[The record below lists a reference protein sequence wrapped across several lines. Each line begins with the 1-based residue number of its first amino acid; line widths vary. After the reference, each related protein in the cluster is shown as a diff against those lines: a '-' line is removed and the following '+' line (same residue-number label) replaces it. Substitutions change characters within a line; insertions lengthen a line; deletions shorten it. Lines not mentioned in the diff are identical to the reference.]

1 MSVMVVVFFLLCI
14 AFFLLFGVRAKDF
27 FAILQLRPKISL
39 KRKIARSE
47 DSNRNFIVKQL
58 MEIKQILSVYE
69 IPGGIWFVYFGTA
82 VFAFFGF
89 SIGHLLQNYFLSA
102 VLTCAFLFMPIMA
115 VKVYWLYRE
124 KQLNATLEPSLNSI
138 TSSYLRGNGTF
149 IQAVEENVTQLPSPL
164 KQVFE
169 HFLFEV
175 TYVDSS
181 VADSLEGMKL
191 MIHNRIFHEWID
203 VLIQSQTNFNMKK
216 NLTKILDKFAD
227 MRAVEAEVNTILED
241 ARRSYVLMFVLSITM
256 PFFLCII
263 NQDWKEIL
271 LQSTAGKLLIAAFLL
286 GVFSSCGFI
295 FFSYQQ
301 AISKRE

>member
-1 MSVMVVVFFLLCI
+1 MMVIVFFLLCS
-14 AFFLLFGVRAKDF
+14 AFCLLFGVRAKDLL
-27 FAILQLRPKISL
+27 AILQARPKISL
-39 KRKIARSE
+39 KRKIARAE
-47 DSNRNFIVKQL
+47 DSNRSFIAKQL

-102 VLTCAFLFMPIMA
+102 VLMCAFLFMPMMA
-115 VKVYWLYRE
+115 VKVYWLYKE
-124 KQLNATLEPSLNSI
+124 KQLNISLEPSLNSI
-138 TSSYLRGNGTF
+138 TTSYLRGNGTL

-241 ARRSYVLMFVLSITM
+241 ARRSYLLMLIISIAM
-256 PFFLCII
+256 PFFLCIT

-271 LQSTAGKLLIAAFLL
+271 LQSTTGKLLIAVFLL
-286 GVFSSCGFI
+286 GVFISVGFI
-295 FFSYQQ
+295 FFAYQR
-301 AISKRE
+301 AISKME

>member
-1 MSVMVVVFFLLCI
+1 MMVIVFFLLCS

-39 KRKIARSE
+39 KRKIARAE
-47 DSNRNFIVKQL
+47 DSNRSFISKQL

-102 VLTCAFLFMPIMA
+102 VLMCAFLFMPMMA
-115 VKVYWLYRE
+115 VKVYWLYKE
-124 KQLNATLEPSLNSI
+124 KQLNISLEPSLNSI
-138 TSSYLRGNGTF
+138 TTSYLRGNGTL

-216 NLTKILDKFAD
+216 NLTKILNS
-227 MRAVEAEVNTILED
+227 VYTSNV
-241 ARRSYVLMFVLSITM
+241 V
-256 PFFLCII
+256 
-263 NQDWKEIL
+263 
-271 LQSTAGKLLIAAFLL
+271 
-286 GVFSSCGFI
+286 
-295 FFSYQQ
+295 
-301 AISKRE
+301 

>member
-1 MSVMVVVFFLLCI
+1 MMVIVFFLLCS

-39 KRKIARSE
+39 KRKIARAE
-47 DSNRNFIVKQL
+47 DSNRSFIAKQL

-102 VLTCAFLFMPIMA
+102 VLTCALLFMPMMA

-124 KQLNATLEPSLNSI
+124 KQLNTSLEPSLNSI
-138 TSSYLRGNGTF
+138 TTSYLRGNGTF
-149 IQAVEENVTQLPSPL
+149 IQAVEENVMQLPSPL

-241 ARRSYVLMFVLSITM
+241 ARRSYFLMLIISIAM
-256 PFFLCII
+256 PFFLCIT

-286 GVFSSCGFI
+286 GVFISCGFI
-295 FFSYQQ
+295 FFSYQR

>member
-1 MSVMVVVFFLLCI
+1 MTVIVFFLLCT
-14 AFFLLFGVRAKDF
+14 AFCLLFGVRAKDLLT
-27 FAILQLRPKISL
+27 ILQARPKISL
-39 KRKIARSE
+39 KRKIARAE
-47 DSNRNFIVKQL
+47 DSNSSFMAKQL
-58 MEIKQILSVYE
+58 IEIKQILSVYE

-82 VFAFFGF
+82 VFAFLGF

-102 VLTCAFLFMPIMA
+102 VLACAFLFMPMMA
-115 VKVYWLYRE
+115 VKVYWLYKE
-124 KQLNATLEPSLNSI
+124 KQLNTSLEPSLNSI
-138 TSSYLRGNGTF
+138 TTSYLRGNGTL

-241 ARRSYVLMFVLSITM
+241 ARRSYLLMLIISIAM
-256 PFFLCII
+256 PFFLCIT

-271 LQSTAGKLLIAAFLL
+271 LQSTTGKLLIAVFLL
-286 GVFSSCGFI
+286 GVFISVGFI
-295 FFSYQQ
+295 FFAYQR
-301 AISKRE
+301 AISKME

>member
-1 MSVMVVVFFLLCI
+1 MMVIVFFLLCS

-39 KRKIARSE
+39 KRKIARAE
-47 DSNRNFIVKQL
+47 DSNRSFISKQL

-82 VFAFFGF
+82 VFAFLGF
-89 SIGHLLQNYFLSA
+89 AIGHLLQNYFLSA
-102 VLTCAFLFMPIMA
+102 VLTCAFLFMPMMA
-115 VKVYWLYRE
+115 VKVYWLYKE
-124 KQLNATLEPSLNSI
+124 KQLNISLEPSLNSI
-138 TSSYLRGNGTF
+138 TTSYLRGNGTL

-241 ARRSYVLMFVLSITM
+241 ARRSYVLMLIISIAM
-256 PFFLCII
+256 PFFLCIT

-271 LQSTAGKLLIAAFLL
+271 LQSTTGKLLIAVFLL
-286 GVFSSCGFI
+286 GVFISVGFI
-295 FFSYQQ
+295 FFAYQR
-301 AISKRE
+301 AISKME

>member
-1 MSVMVVVFFLLCI
+1 MMVIVFFLLCS

-39 KRKIARSE
+39 KRKIARAE
-47 DSNRNFIVKQL
+47 DSNRSFIAKQL

-82 VFAFFGF
+82 VFAFLGF
-89 SIGHLLQNYFLSA
+89 AIGHLLQNYFLSA
-102 VLTCAFLFMPIMA
+102 VLTCAFLFMPMMA
-115 VKVYWLYRE
+115 VKVYWLYKE
-124 KQLNATLEPSLNSI
+124 KQLNISLEPSLNSI
-138 TSSYLRGNGTF
+138 TTSYLRGNGTL

-241 ARRSYVLMFVLSITM
+241 ARRSYFLMLIISIAM
-256 PFFLCII
+256 PFFLCIT

-271 LQSTAGKLLIAAFLL
+271 LQSTTGKLLIAVFLL
-286 GVFSSCGFI
+286 GVFISVGFI
-295 FFSYQQ
+295 FFAYQR
-301 AISKRE
+301 AISKME

>member
-1 MSVMVVVFFLLCI
+1 MMVIVFFLLCS
-14 AFFLLFGVRAKDF
+14 AFFLLFGMRAKDF

-39 KRKIARSE
+39 KRKIARAE
-47 DSNRNFIVKQL
+47 DSNRSFIAKQL

-82 VFAFFGF
+82 VFAFLGF
-89 SIGHLLQNYFLSA
+89 AIGHLLQNYFLSA
-102 VLTCAFLFMPIMA
+102 VLTCAFLFMPMMA
-115 VKVYWLYRE
+115 VKVYWLYKE
-124 KQLNATLEPSLNSI
+124 KQLNISLEPSLNSI
-138 TSSYLRGNGTF
+138 TTSYLRGNGTL

-241 ARRSYVLMFVLSITM
+241 ARRSYFLMLIISIAM
-256 PFFLCII
+256 PFFLCIT

-271 LQSTAGKLLIAAFLL
+271 LQSTTGKLLIAVFLL
-286 GVFSSCGFI
+286 GVFISVGFI
-295 FFSYQQ
+295 FFAYQR
-301 AISKRE
+301 AISKME

>member
-1 MSVMVVVFFLLCI
+1 MMVIVFFLLCS

-39 KRKIARSE
+39 KRKIARAE
-47 DSNRNFIVKQL
+47 DSNRSFIAKQL

-82 VFAFFGF
+82 VFAFLGF
-89 SIGHLLQNYFLSA
+89 AIGHLLQNYFLSA
-102 VLTCAFLFMPIMA
+102 VLTCAFLFMPMMA
-115 VKVYWLYRE
+115 VKVYWLYKE
-124 KQLNATLEPSLNSI
+124 KQLNTSLEPSLNSI
-138 TSSYLRGNGTF
+138 TTSYLRGNGTL
-149 IQAVEENVTQLPSPL
+149 IQAVEENVMQLPSPL

-175 TYVDSS
+175 TYIDSS
-181 VADSLEGMKL
+181 VTDSLEGMKL

-241 ARRSYVLMFVLSITM
+241 ARRSYVLMLVLSITM

-271 LQSTAGKLLIAAFLL
+271 LQSAAGKLLIAAFLL
-286 GVFSSCGFI
+286 GVFISCGFI
-295 FFSYQQ
+295 FFSYQR

>member
-1 MSVMVVVFFLLCI
+1 MMVIVFFLLCS

-39 KRKIARSE
+39 KRKIARAE
-47 DSNRNFIVKQL
+47 DSNRSFIAKQL

-102 VLTCAFLFMPIMA
+102 VLTCAFLFMPMMA
-115 VKVYWLYRE
+115 VKVYWLYKE
-124 KQLNATLEPSLNSI
+124 KQLNTSLEPSLNSI
-138 TSSYLRGNGTF
+138 TTSYLRGNGTF
-149 IQAVEENVTQLPSPL
+149 IQAVEENVMQLPSPL

-175 TYVDSS
+175 TYIDSS

-241 ARRSYVLMFVLSITM
+241 ARRSYVLILVLSITM
-256 PFFLCII
+256 PF
-263 NQDWKEIL
+263 
-271 LQSTAGKLLIAAFLL
+271 
-286 GVFSSCGFI
+286 SSALSIKTGRKFCCRVPQE
-295 FFSYQQ
+295 SC
-301 AISKRE
+301 

>member
-1 MSVMVVVFFLLCI
+1 MMVIVFFLLCS
-14 AFFLLFGVRAKDF
+14 AFCLLFGVRAKDF

-39 KRKIARSE
+39 KRKIARAE
-47 DSNRNFIVKQL
+47 DSNRSFIAKQL

-82 VFAFFGF
+82 VFAFLGF

-102 VLTCAFLFMPIMA
+102 VLTCAFLFMPMMA
-115 VKVYWLYRE
+115 VKVYWLYKE
-124 KQLNATLEPSLNSI
+124 KQLNISLEPSLNSI
-138 TSSYLRGNGTF
+138 TTSYLRGNGTL
-149 IQAVEENVTQLPSPL
+149 IQAVEENVMQLPSPL

-227 MRAVEAEVNTILED
+227 MRSVEAEVNTILED
-241 ARRSYVLMFVLSITM
+241 ARRSYLLMLIISIAM
-256 PFFLCII
+256 PFFLCIT

-271 LQSTAGKLLIAAFLL
+271 LQSTTGKLLIAVFLL
-286 GVFSSCGFI
+286 GVFISVGFI
-295 FFSYQQ
+295 FFAYQR
-301 AISKRE
+301 AISKME

>member
-1 MSVMVVVFFLLCI
+1 MVIVFFLLCS

-39 KRKIARSE
+39 KRKIARAE
-47 DSNRNFIVKQL
+47 DSNRSFIAKQL

-82 VFAFFGF
+82 VFAFLGF
-89 SIGHLLQNYFLSA
+89 AIGHLLQNYFLSA
-102 VLTCAFLFMPIMA
+102 VLTCAFLFMPMMA
-115 VKVYWLYRE
+115 VKVYWLYKE
-124 KQLNATLEPSLNSI
+124 KQLNISLEPSLNSI
-138 TSSYLRGNGTF
+138 TTSYLRGNGTL

-241 ARRSYVLMFVLSITM
+241 ARRSYFLMLIISIAM
-256 PFFLCII
+256 PFFLCIT

-271 LQSTAGKLLIAAFLL
+271 LQSTTGKLLIAVFLL
-286 GVFSSCGFI
+286 GVFISVGFI
-295 FFSYQQ
+295 FFAYQR
-301 AISKRE
+301 AISKME

>member
-1 MSVMVVVFFLLCI
+1 MMVIVFFLLCS

-39 KRKIARSE
+39 KRKIARAE
-47 DSNRNFIVKQL
+47 DSNRSFIAKQL

-82 VFAFFGF
+82 VFAFLGF
-89 SIGHLLQNYFLSA
+89 AIGHLLQNYFLSA
-102 VLTCAFLFMPIMA
+102 VLTCAFLFMPMMA
-115 VKVYWLYRE
+115 VKVYWLYKE
-124 KQLNATLEPSLNSI
+124 KQLNISLEPSLNSI
-138 TSSYLRGNGTF
+138 TTSYLRGNGTL

-241 ARRSYVLMFVLSITM
+241 ARRSYLLMLIISIAM
-256 PFFLCII
+256 PFFLCIT

-271 LQSTAGKLLIAAFLL
+271 LQSTTGKLLIAVFLL
-286 GVFSSCGFI
+286 GVFISVGFI
-295 FFSYQQ
+295 FFAYQR
-301 AISKRE
+301 AISKME

>member
-1 MSVMVVVFFLLCI
+1 MTVIVFFLLCT
-14 AFFLLFGVRAKDF
+14 AFCLLFGVRAKDLLT
-27 FAILQLRPKISL
+27 ILQARPKISL
-39 KRKIARSE
+39 KRKIARAE
-47 DSNRNFIVKQL
+47 DSNRSFIAKQL
-58 MEIKQILSVYE
+58 IEIKQILSVYE

-82 VFAFFGF
+82 VFAFLGF

-102 VLTCAFLFMPIMA
+102 VLACAFLFMPMMA
-115 VKVYWLYRE
+115 VKVYWLYKE
-124 KQLNATLEPSLNSI
+124 KQLNTSLEPSLNSI
-138 TSSYLRGNGTF
+138 TTSYLRGNGTL

-241 ARRSYVLMFVLSITM
+241 ARRSYLLMLIISIAM
-256 PFFLCII
+256 PFFLCIT

-271 LQSTAGKLLIAAFLL
+271 LQSTTGKLLIAVFLL
-286 GVFSSCGFI
+286 GVFISVGFI
-295 FFSYQQ
+295 FFAYQR
-301 AISKRE
+301 AISKME

>member
-14 AFFLLFGVRAKDF
+14 AFSLLFGVQIKDLS
-27 FAILQLRPKISL
+27 ALLKVSPKISL
-39 KRKIARSE
+39 KRKIARAE

-102 VLTCAFLFMPIMA
+102 VLSGSFAFFPMMA
-115 VKVYWLYRE
+115 VKLYWLYKE

-138 TSSYLRGNGTF
+138 TSSYLRGSGTL

-175 TYVDSS
+175 THVDSS
-181 VADSLEGMKL
+181 VTDALEGMKL
-191 MIHNRIFHEWID
+191 TIHNRIFHEWID
-203 VLIQSQTNFNMKK
+203 VLVQSQTNFNMKK

-241 ARRSYVLMFVLSITM
+241 ARRSYLLMLAISVAM
-256 PFFLCII
+256 PFFLCIV
-263 NQDWKEIL
+263 NQDWQEIL
-271 LQSTAGKLLIAAFLL
+271 LRSTGGKLLIAAFLM
-286 GVFSSCGFI
+286 GVFVSCGFI
-295 FFSYQQ
+295 FFAYQR
-301 AISKRE
+301 ALSKE

>member
-14 AFFLLFGVRAKDF
+14 AFFLLFGVQIKDLS
-27 FAILQLRPKISL
+27 ALLKVSPKISL
-39 KRKIARSE
+39 KRKIARAD

-102 VLTCAFLFMPIMA
+102 VLTCSFLFMPIMA

-138 TSSYLRGNGTF
+138 TTSYLRGNGTF
-149 IQAVEENVTQLPSPL
+149 IQAVEENVTQIPSPL

-191 MIHNRIFHEWID
+191 MIHNRIFHEWIN

-241 ARRSYVLMFVLSITM
+241 ARRSYLLMLAISVAM
-256 PFFLCII
+256 PFFPCIVT
-263 NQDWKEIL
+263 QDWQEIL
-271 LQSTAGKLLIAAFLL
+271 LRSTGGKLLIAAFLM
-286 GVFSSCGFI
+286 GVFVSCGFI
-295 FFSYQQ
+295 FFAYQR
-301 AISKRE
+301 ALSKE

>member
-14 AFFLLFGVRAKDF
+14 AFFLLFGVQIKDLS
-27 FAILQLRPKISL
+27 ALLKVSPKISL
-39 KRKIARSE
+39 KRKIARAE
-47 DSNRNFIVKQL
+47 DSNRSFIAKQL

-102 VLTCAFLFMPIMA
+102 VLSGSFAFFPMMA

-124 KQLNATLEPSLNSI
+124 KQLTTSLEPSLNSI
-138 TSSYLRGNGTF
+138 TTSYLRGNGTF

-216 NLTKILDKFAD
+216 NLTKILDKFAG

-241 ARRSYVLMFVLSITM
+241 ARRSYLLMLAISVAM
-256 PFFLCII
+256 PFFLCIV
-263 NQDWKEIL
+263 NQDWQEIL
-271 LQSTAGKLLIAAFLL
+271 LRSTGGKLLIAAFLL
-286 GVFSSCGFI
+286 GVFVSCGFI
-295 FFSYQQ
+295 FFAYQR
-301 AISKRE
+301 AISKE

>member
-1 MSVMVVVFFLLCI
+1 MMVIVFFLLCS

-39 KRKIARSE
+39 KRKIARAE
-47 DSNRNFIVKQL
+47 DSNRSFIAKQL

-102 VLTCAFLFMPIMA
+102 VLTCAFLFMPMMA

-124 KQLNATLEPSLNSI
+124 KQLNTSLEPSLNSI
-138 TSSYLRGNGTF
+138 TTSYLRGNGTF
-149 IQAVEENVTQLPSPL
+149 IQAVEENVMQLPSPL

-241 ARRSYVLMFVLSITM
+241 ARRSYFLMLIISIAM
-256 PFFLCII
+256 PFFLCIT

-286 GVFSSCGFI
+286 GVFISCGFI
-295 FFSYQQ
+295 FFSYQR

>member
-1 MSVMVVVFFLLCI
+1 MMVIVFFLLCS

-39 KRKIARSE
+39 KRKIARAE
-47 DSNRNFIVKQL
+47 DSNRSFIAKQL

-102 VLTCAFLFMPIMA
+102 VLTCAFLFMPMMA
-115 VKVYWLYRE
+115 VKVYWLYKE
-124 KQLNATLEPSLNSI
+124 KQLTTSLEPSLNSI
-138 TSSYLRGNGTF
+138 TTSYLRGNGTF
-149 IQAVEENVTQLPSPL
+149 IQAVEENVMQLPSPL

-241 ARRSYVLMFVLSITM
+241 ARRSYLLMLIISIAM
-256 PFFLCII
+256 PFFLCIT

-271 LQSTAGKLLIAAFLL
+271 LQSTTGKLLIAVFLL
-286 GVFSSCGFI
+286 GVFISVGFI
-295 FFSYQQ
+295 FFAYQR
-301 AISKRE
+301 AISKME

>member
-1 MSVMVVVFFLLCI
+1 MMVIVFFLLCS
-14 AFFLLFGVRAKDF
+14 AFFLLFGMRAKDF

-39 KRKIARSE
+39 KRKIARAE
-47 DSNRNFIVKQL
+47 DSNRSFIAKQL

-102 VLTCAFLFMPIMA
+102 VLMCAFLFMPMMA
-115 VKVYWLYRE
+115 VKVYWLYKE
-124 KQLNATLEPSLNSI
+124 KQLNISLEPSLNSI
-138 TSSYLRGNGTF
+138 TTSYLRGNGTL

-241 ARRSYVLMFVLSITM
+241 ARRSYLLMLIISIAM
-256 PFFLCII
+256 PFFLCIT

-271 LQSTAGKLLIAAFLL
+271 LQSTTGKLLIAVFLL
-286 GVFSSCGFI
+286 GVFISVGFI
-295 FFSYQQ
+295 FFAYQR
-301 AISKRE
+301 AISKME

>member
-1 MSVMVVVFFLLCI
+1 MMVIVFFLLCS

-39 KRKIARSE
+39 KRKIARAE
-47 DSNRNFIVKQL
+47 DSNRSFIAKQL

-102 VLTCAFLFMPIMA
+102 VLACAFLFMPMMA
-115 VKVYWLYRE
+115 VKVYWLYKE
-124 KQLNATLEPSLNSI
+124 KQLNTSLEPSLNSI
-138 TSSYLRGNGTF
+138 TTSYLRGNGTL

-241 ARRSYVLMFVLSITM
+241 ARRSYLLMLIISIAM
-256 PFFLCII
+256 PFFLCIT

-271 LQSTAGKLLIAAFLL
+271 LQSTTGKLLIAVFLL
-286 GVFSSCGFI
+286 GVFISVGFI
-295 FFSYQQ
+295 FFAYQR
-301 AISKRE
+301 AISKME

>member
-1 MSVMVVVFFLLCI
+1 MMVIVFFLLCS
-14 AFFLLFGVRAKDF
+14 AFFLLFGVRVKDF

-39 KRKIARSE
+39 KRKIARAE
-47 DSNRNFIVKQL
+47 DSNRSFIAKQL

-102 VLTCAFLFMPIMA
+102 VLTCAFLFMPMMA
-115 VKVYWLYRE
+115 VKVYWLYKE
-124 KQLNATLEPSLNSI
+124 KQLTTSLEPSLNSI
-138 TSSYLRGNGTF
+138 TTSYLRGNGTL

-181 VADSLEGMKL
+181 VADSLEGMKM

-241 ARRSYVLMFVLSITM
+241 ARRSYFLMLIISIAM
-256 PFFLCII
+256 PFFLCIT

-271 LQSTAGKLLIAAFLL
+271 LQSTTGKLLIAVFLL
-286 GVFSSCGFI
+286 GVFISVGFI
-295 FFSYQQ
+295 FFAYQR
-301 AISKRE
+301 AISKME

>member
-1 MSVMVVVFFLLCI
+1 MMVIVFFLLCS

-39 KRKIARSE
+39 KRKIARAE
-47 DSNRNFIVKQL
+47 DSNRSSIAKQL

-102 VLTCAFLFMPIMA
+102 VLTCAFLFMPMMA

-124 KQLNATLEPSLNSI
+124 KQLNTSLEPSLNSI
-138 TSSYLRGNGTF
+138 TTSYLRGNGTF
-149 IQAVEENVTQLPSPL
+149 IQAVEENVMQLPSPL

-241 ARRSYVLMFVLSITM
+241 ARRSYFLMLIISIAM
-256 PFFLCII
+256 PFFLCIT

-286 GVFSSCGFI
+286 GVFISCGFI
-295 FFSYQQ
+295 FFSYQR

>member
-1 MSVMVVVFFLLCI
+1 MTVIVFFLLCT
-14 AFFLLFGVRAKDF
+14 AFCLLFGVRAKDF

-39 KRKIARSE
+39 KRKIARAE
-47 DSNRNFIVKQL
+47 DSNRSFIAKQL

-82 VFAFFGF
+82 VFAFLGF
-89 SIGHLLQNYFLSA
+89 AIGHLLQNYFLSA
-102 VLTCAFLFMPIMA
+102 VLTCAFLFMPMMA
-115 VKVYWLYRE
+115 VKVYWLYKE
-124 KQLNATLEPSLNSI
+124 KQLNISLEPSLNSI
-138 TSSYLRGNGTF
+138 TTSYLRGNGTL

-241 ARRSYVLMFVLSITM
+241 ARRSYFLMLIISIAM
-256 PFFLCII
+256 PFFLCIT

-271 LQSTAGKLLIAAFLL
+271 LQSTTGKLLIAVFLL
-286 GVFSSCGFI
+286 GVFISVGFI
-295 FFSYQQ
+295 FFAYQR
-301 AISKRE
+301 AISKME

>member
-1 MSVMVVVFFLLCI
+1 MMVIVFFLLCS

-39 KRKIARSE
+39 KRKIARAE
-47 DSNRNFIVKQL
+47 DSNRSFIAKQL
-58 MEIKQILSVYE
+58 IEIKQILSVYE

-82 VFAFFGF
+82 VFAFLDF

-102 VLTCAFLFMPIMA
+102 VLACAFLFMPMMA
-115 VKVYWLYRE
+115 VKVYWLYKE
-124 KQLNATLEPSLNSI
+124 KQLNTSLEPSLNSI
-138 TSSYLRGNGTF
+138 TTSYLRGNGTL

-241 ARRSYVLMFVLSITM
+241 ARRSYFLMLIISIAM
-256 PFFLCII
+256 PFFLCIT

-271 LQSTAGKLLIAAFLL
+271 LQSTTGKLLIAVFLL
-286 GVFSSCGFI
+286 GVFISVGFI
-295 FFSYQQ
+295 FFAYQR
-301 AISKRE
+301 AISKME

>member
-1 MSVMVVVFFLLCI
+1 MMVIVFFLLCS
-14 AFFLLFGVRAKDF
+14 AFCLLFGVRAKDF

-39 KRKIARSE
+39 KRKIARAE
-47 DSNRNFIVKQL
+47 DSNRSFIAKQL

-89 SIGHLLQNYFLSA
+89 SIGHLLQNYFLSV
-102 VLTCAFLFMPIMA
+102 VLACAFLFIPMMA
-115 VKVYWLYRE
+115 VKVYWLYKE
-124 KQLNATLEPSLNSI
+124 KQLNTSLEPSLNGI
-138 TSSYLRGNGTF
+138 TTSYLRGNGTL

-175 TYVDSS
+175 TYIDSS

-241 ARRSYVLMFVLSITM
+241 ARRSYFLMLIISIAM
-256 PFFLCII
+256 PFFLCIT

-271 LQSTAGKLLIAAFLL
+271 LQSTTGKLLIAVFLL
-286 GVFSSCGFI
+286 GVFISVGFI
-295 FFSYQQ
+295 FFAYQ
-301 AISKRE
+301 KKKKKME

>member
-102 VLTCAFLFMPIMA
+102 VLTCAFLFMPMMA

-124 KQLNATLEPSLNSI
+124 KQLNTSLEPSLNSI
-138 TSSYLRGNGTF
+138 TTSYLRGNGTF

-241 ARRSYVLMFVLSITM
+241 ARRSCLLVLAISVAM
-256 PFFLCII
+256 PFFLCIV
-263 NQDWKEIL
+263 NQDWQEIL
-271 LQSTAGKLLIAAFLL
+271 LRSTGGKLLIAAFLM
-286 GVFSSCGFI
+286 GVFVSCGFI
-295 FFSYQQ
+295 FFAYQR
-301 AISKRE
+301 AISKE

>member
-1 MSVMVVVFFLLCI
+1 MMVIVFFLLCS

-39 KRKIARSE
+39 KRKIARAE
-47 DSNRNFIVKQL
+47 DSNRSFIAKQL

-102 VLTCAFLFMPIMA
+102 VLTCAFLFMPMMA
-115 VKVYWLYRE
+115 VKVYWLYKE
-124 KQLNATLEPSLNSI
+124 KQLNTSLEPSLNSI
-138 TSSYLRGNGTF
+138 TTSYLRGNGTF
-149 IQAVEENVTQLPSPL
+149 IQAVEENVMQLPSPL

-241 ARRSYVLMFVLSITM
+241 ARRSYFLMLIISIAM
-256 PFFLCII
+256 PFFLCIT

-271 LQSTAGKLLIAAFLL
+271 LQSTTGKLLIAVFLL
-286 GVFSSCGFI
+286 GVFISVGFI
-295 FFSYQQ
+295 FFAYQR
-301 AISKRE
+301 AISKME

>member
-1 MSVMVVVFFLLCI
+1 
-14 AFFLLFGVRAKDF
+14 
-27 FAILQLRPKISL
+27 
-39 KRKIARSE
+39 
-47 DSNRNFIVKQL
+47 
-58 MEIKQILSVYE
+58 
-69 IPGGIWFVYFGTA
+69 
-82 VFAFFGF
+82 
-89 SIGHLLQNYFLSA
+89 
-102 VLTCAFLFMPIMA
+102 MPMMA
-115 VKVYWLYRE
+115 VKVYWLYKE

-138 TSSYLRGNGTF
+138 TSSYLRGSGTL

-203 VLIQSQTNFNMKK
+203 VLVQSQTNFNMKK

-241 ARRSYVLMFVLSITM
+241 ARRSYLLMLAISVAM
-256 PFFLCII
+256 PFFLCIV
-263 NQDWKEIL
+263 NQDWQEIL
-271 LQSTAGKLLIAAFLL
+271 LRSTGGKLLIAAFLM
-286 GVFSSCGFI
+286 GVFVSCGFI
-295 FFSYQQ
+295 FFAYQR
-301 AISKRE
+301 ALSKE

>member
-1 MSVMVVVFFLLCI
+1 MMVIVFFLLCS
-14 AFFLLFGVRAKDF
+14 AFFLLFGMRAKDF

-39 KRKIARSE
+39 KRKIARAE
-47 DSNRNFIVKQL
+47 DSNRSFIAKQL

-102 VLTCAFLFMPIMA
+102 VLMCAFLFMPMMA
-115 VKVYWLYRE
+115 VKVYWLYKE
-124 KQLNATLEPSLNSI
+124 KQLNISLEPSLNSI
-138 TSSYLRGNGTF
+138 TTSYLRGNGTL
-149 IQAVEENVTQLPSPL
+149 IQAVEENVTQLPSPP

-241 ARRSYVLMFVLSITM
+241 ARRSYLLMLIISIAM
-256 PFFLCII
+256 PFFLCIT

-271 LQSTAGKLLIAAFLL
+271 LQSTTGKLLIAVFLL
-286 GVFSSCGFI
+286 GVFISVGFI
-295 FFSYQQ
+295 FFAYQR
-301 AISKRE
+301 AISKME

>member
-1 MSVMVVVFFLLCI
+1 MMVIVFFLLCS

-39 KRKIARSE
+39 KRKIARAE
-47 DSNRNFIVKQL
+47 DSNRSFIAKQL

-102 VLTCAFLFMPIMA
+102 VLTCAFLFMPMMA
-115 VKVYWLYRE
+115 VKVYWLYKE
-124 KQLNATLEPSLNSI
+124 KQLNTSLEPSLNSI
-138 TSSYLRGNGTF
+138 TTSYLRGNGTF
-149 IQAVEENVTQLPSPL
+149 IQAVEENVMQLPSPL

-175 TYVDSS
+175 TYIDSS

-241 ARRSYVLMFVLSITM
+241 ARRSYVLILVLSITM

-271 LQSTAGKLLIAAFLL
+271 LQSAAGKLLIAAFLL
-286 GVFSSCGFI
+286 GVFISCGFI
-295 FFSYQQ
+295 FFSYQR

>member
-1 MSVMVVVFFLLCI
+1 MMVIVFFLLCI
-14 AFFLLFGVRAKDF
+14 AFCLLFGVQAKDLLSF
-27 FAILQLRPKISL
+27 LQVRPKISL
-39 KRKIARSE
+39 KRKIARAE
-47 DSNRNFIVKQL
+47 DSNRSFISKQL

-82 VFAFFGF
+82 VFAFLGF
-89 SIGHLLQNYFLSA
+89 AIGHLLQNYFLSA
-102 VLTCAFLFMPIMA
+102 VLTCAFLFMPMMA
-115 VKVYWLYRE
+115 VKVYWLYKE
-124 KQLNATLEPSLNSI
+124 KQLNISLEPSLNSI
-138 TSSYLRGNGTF
+138 TTSYLRGNGTL

-241 ARRSYVLMFVLSITM
+241 ARRSYLLMLIISIAM

-271 LQSTAGKLLIAAFLL
+271 LQSTTGKLLIAAFLL
-286 GVFSSCGFI
+286 GVFISCGFI
-295 FFSYQQ
+295 FFSYQR

>member
-102 VLTCAFLFMPIMA
+102 VLTCAFLFMPMMA

-124 KQLNATLEPSLNSI
+124 KQLNTSLEPSLNSI
-138 TSSYLRGNGTF
+138 TTSYLRGNGTF

-241 ARRSYVLMFVLSITM
+241 ARRSYLLMLAISVAM
-256 PFFLCII
+256 PFFLCIV
-263 NQDWKEIL
+263 NQDWQEIL
-271 LQSTAGKLLIAAFLL
+271 LRSTGGKLLIAAFLM
-286 GVFSSCGFI
+286 GVFVSCGFI
-295 FFSYQQ
+295 FFAYQR
-301 AISKRE
+301 AISKE

>member
-1 MSVMVVVFFLLCI
+1 MMVIVFFLLCS

-39 KRKIARSE
+39 KRKIARAE
-47 DSNRNFIVKQL
+47 DSNRSFISKQL

-82 VFAFFGF
+82 VFAFLGF
-89 SIGHLLQNYFLSA
+89 AIGHLLQNYFLSA
-102 VLTCAFLFMPIMA
+102 VLTCAFLFMPMMA
-115 VKVYWLYRE
+115 VKVYWLYKE
-124 KQLNATLEPSLNSI
+124 KQLNISLEPSLNSI
-138 TSSYLRGNGTF
+138 TTSYLRGNGTL

-241 ARRSYVLMFVLSITM
+241 ARRSYFLMLIISIAM
-256 PFFLCII
+256 PFFLCIT

-271 LQSTAGKLLIAAFLL
+271 LQSTTGKLLIAVFLL
-286 GVFSSCGFI
+286 GVFISVGFI
-295 FFSYQQ
+295 FFAYQR
-301 AISKRE
+301 AISKME

>member
-1 MSVMVVVFFLLCI
+1 MMVIVFFLLCS
-14 AFFLLFGVRAKDF
+14 AFFLLFGMRAKDF

-39 KRKIARSE
+39 KRKIARAE
-47 DSNRNFIVKQL
+47 DSNRSFIAKQL

-102 VLTCAFLFMPIMA
+102 VLMCAFLFMPMMA
-115 VKVYWLYRE
+115 VKVYWLYKE
-124 KQLNATLEPSLNSI
+124 KQLNISLEPSLNSI
-138 TSSYLRGNGTF
+138 TTSYLRGNGTL

-241 ARRSYVLMFVLSITM
+241 ARRSYFLMLIISIAM
-256 PFFLCII
+256 PFFLCIT

-271 LQSTAGKLLIAAFLL
+271 LQSTTGKLLIAVFLL
-286 GVFSSCGFI
+286 GVFISVGFI
-295 FFSYQQ
+295 FFAYQR
-301 AISKRE
+301 AISKME